1 MFISSKLANIIRRCT
16 VLLRPHDE
24 PLLSRVKPEDT
35 LLRKVLYILGLLT
48 MKTSIGSRTQALRES
63 LKPGEVVVEEGGQFE
78 HLFIVLEGKLSISIR
93 GSEVAEIGQGEVVG
107 EISLLDS
114 RPPSATATASTQS
127 LLLAIPLSAI
137 NSQLNSDSGFAARSF
152 VL

>member
-1 MFISSKLANIIRRCT
+1 MAREHR
-16 VLLRPHDE
+16 
-24 PLLSRVKPEDT
+24 LSE
-35 LLRKVLYILGLLT
+35 
-48 MKTSIGSRTQALRES
+48 SREA
-63 LKPGEVVVEEGGQFE
+63 GEVVVEEGGQFE

-137 NSQLNSDSGFAARSF
+137 NSQLNSDSGFAARFFRALGVFMAQRLRQSTC
-152 VL
+152 